1 MSVVCGRSQG
11 GALLDCGA
19 LDAEAP
25 GYTSRNAATHVKTF
39 ATTFLLIVL
48 GPLPMGS
55 GQTPEATSVAS
66 AYVPQRVYDARRAT
80 FTDFEMMAA
89 DLARADVV
97 LIGEQH
103 DDANSHRL
111 EQAVLEALARRHVAV
126 TLSLEMFERDV
137 QASVDT
143 YLSGSSAEDDFLKAS
158 RPWPRY
164 ASDYRPLVEF
174 ARRQHWPVV
183 AANVPRRIA
192 ADVAKSGRP
201 AVDSLSRAD
210 RSLAAADLQC
220 PHDAYYDRFAE
231 QMGGGAHQSGSAP
244 GTSADATT
252 ERYYWAQCIKDE
264 TMAESI
270 ASAFTK
276 LEGRP
281 GVIVHITGS
290 FHSDYG
296 EGTGERVRR
305 RLSGRRVAI
314 VSMMPVDN
322 LDTLVPEPDDLKRA
336 DYLVYTIK

>member
-1 MSVVCGRSQG
+1 MKTLFVACALILPLASVNVTAQSV
-11 GALLDCGA
+11 
-19 LDAEAP
+19 P
-25 GYTSRNAATHVKTF
+25 AA
-39 ATTFLLIVL
+39 
-48 GPLPMGS
+48 
-55 GQTPEATSVAS
+55 AS
-66 AYVPQRVYDARRAT
+66 TAYVPQRVYDTRRAT
-80 FTDFEMMAA
+80 FTDFEMMTA

-103 DDANSHRL
+103 DDPNTHRL
-111 EQAVLEALARRHVAV
+111 ELAVLEGLARRNVAI

-137 QASVDT
+137 QASVNT
-143 YLSGSSAEDDFLKAS
+143 YMSGSSAEDEFLKQS

-164 ASDYRPLVEF
+164 ATDYRPLVEF
-174 ARRQHWPVV
+174 ARAQRWPVV

-192 ADVAKSGRP
+192 ADVAKVGKP
-201 AVDSLSRAD
+201 ALESLNPSD

-220 PHDAYYDRFAE
+220 PHDAYFDRFAG
-231 QMGGGAHQSGSAP
+231 QMGGHQSSASSVD
-244 GTSADATT
+244 TTT

-281 GVIVHITGS
+281 GVVVHVTGS

-296 EGTGERVRR
+296 DGTGERVRR
-305 RLSGRRVAI
+305 RLAGRRVAT
-314 VSMMPVDN
+314 VSMMPVEN
-322 LDTLVPEPDDLKRA
+322 LDVIAPEKDDIKRA